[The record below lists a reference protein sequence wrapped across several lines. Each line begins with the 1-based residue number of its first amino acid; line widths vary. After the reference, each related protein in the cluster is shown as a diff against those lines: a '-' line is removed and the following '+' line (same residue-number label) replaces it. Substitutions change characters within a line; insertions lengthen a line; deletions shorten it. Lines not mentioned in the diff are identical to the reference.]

1 MQRTI
6 TLVLAVIGI
15 ALSGLAF
22 TPARAQTAV
31 AVQCG
36 TTVQGEFSKN
46 NETQS
51 YTVTVK
57 PGYQVNVNG
66 RALGDTLRFRL
77 SFHGP
82 TGIAI
87 IDSERKR
94 LYKDPSFQSGLLSA
108 RGTHSIYA
116 FNSTWTAV
124 DGYVDGGV
132 GVYTLQIEC
141 LDENGRPVTA
151 APTAAPA
158 APTTAPASPT
168 AAPGAP
174 AAPTAAPAFS
184 GVGFPGLPPVDFSE
198 VAKVPL
204 RSARPV
210 NGAITPRGGE
220 ILGYTLE
227 ARANST
233 LELSFTREAGNL
245 NLGLVVLSADNK
257 VYFQTSLVT
266 SSALTTTLTLPA
278 AGSYTVGVF
287 RIGLVEPS
295 RPEATAFE
303 LLARLR

>member
-6 TLVLAVIGI
+6 TLTLLVIGLT
-15 ALSGLAF
+15 LSGLAL
-22 TPARAQTAV
+22 TPARAQNAV

-36 TTVQGEFSKN
+36 TTVQGEFTKN
-46 NETQS
+46 REDQQ
-51 YTVTVK
+51 YTINVT

-66 RALGDTLRFRL
+66 RAVGETLGFQL
-77 SFHGP
+77 SFFGP
-82 TGIAI
+82 TWIEI
-87 IDSERKR
+87 VQQNNKPPSRS
-94 LYKDPSFQSGLLSA
+94 PSFKSGVLSA
-108 RGTHSIYA
+108 RGEHKILAYNRSDYT
-116 FNSTWTAV
+116 
-124 DGYVDGGV
+124 DGGV

-141 LDENGRPVTA
+141 IDENGRPVTA

-158 APTTAPASPT
+158 VPA
-168 AAPGAP
+168 AP
-174 AAPTAAPAFS
+174 AAPTAPAATPAFS

-278 AGSYTVGVF
+278 AGTYTVGVF
-287 RIGLVEPS
+287 RVGLVEPS

>member
-1 MQRTI
+1 MQRTV
-6 TLVLAVIGI
+6 TLALLALGLIV
-15 ALSGLAF
+15 SGLAF

-36 TTVQGEFSKN
+36 TTVQGEFTKN
-46 NETQS
+46 DEMQS

-87 IDSERKR
+87 IDSERQR
-94 LYKDPSFQSGLLSA
+94 LTKDPSFKSGLLSA
-108 RGTHSIYA
+108 RGAHTIHA
-116 FNSTWTAV
+116 FNSTWTSV
-124 DGYVDGGV
+124 DGYVGGGV

-141 LDENGRPVTA
+141 LDENGSPVTA
-151 APTAAPA
+151 APTATPA
-158 APTTAPASPT
+158 APP

-174 AAPTAAPAFS
+174 APPAAPAFS

-204 RSARPV
+204 RSGRAV

-233 LELSFTREAGNL
+233 LELNFTREAGNL

-278 AGSYTVGVF
+278 AGQYTIGVF
-287 RIGLVEPS
+287 RVALVEPS

-303 LLARLR
+303 LLARVR

>member
-36 TTVQGEFSKN
+36 TTVQGEFTKN
-46 NETQS
+46 REDQQ
-51 YTVTVK
+51 YTINVT

-66 RALGDTLRFRL
+66 RATGETLRFQL
-77 SFHGP
+77 SFFGP
-82 TGIAI
+82 TWIEI
-87 IDSERKR
+87 VQQNNKEPSRN
-94 LYKDPSFQSGLLSA
+94 PSFKSGVLSA
-108 RGTHSIYA
+108 RGEHKIIA
-116 FNSTWTAV
+116 FNRSDYT
-124 DGYVDGGV
+124 DGGV

-141 LDENGRPVTA
+141 LDENGRPVAA

-158 APTTAPASPT
+158 APAAPTAPGAT
-168 AAPGAP
+168 AAP
-174 AAPTAAPAFS
+174 AAPAPTAPAFS

-278 AGSYTVGVF
+278 AGTYTVGIF
-287 RIGLVEPS
+287 RIGLVEPAQ
-295 RPEATAFE
+295 PQATAFE

>member
-36 TTVQGEFSKN
+36 TTVQGEFTKN
-46 NETQS
+46 REDQQ
-51 YTVTVK
+51 YTINVT

-66 RALGDTLRFRL
+66 RATGETLRFQL
-77 SFHGP
+77 SFFGP
-82 TGIAI
+82 TWIEI
-87 IDSERKR
+87 VQQNN
-94 LYKDPSFQSGLLSA
+94 KDPSRNPSFKSGVLSA
-108 RGTHSIYA
+108 RGEHKILAYNRSNYE
-116 FNSTWTAV
+116 
-124 DGYVDGGV
+124 DGGV

-158 APTTAPASPT
+158 APTTAPAAPT

-210 NGAITPRGGE
+210 NGAISPRGGE

-278 AGSYTVGVF
+278 AGTYTVGVF